1 MLVTFEGQ
9 RINQPVYYLS
19 FTTVEKFFR
28 FLKSIFVS
36 MLPFKAAFESNQI
49 ASH

>member
-19 FTTVEKFFR
+19 FTTVKKI
-28 FLKSIFVS
+28 FLILEIDFCFYVTIQSGV
-36 MLPFKAAFESNQI
+36 
-49 ASH
+49 

>member
-19 FTTVEKFFR
+19 FTTVKKN
-28 FLKSIFVS
+28 FLILEIDF
-36 MLPFKAAFESNQI
+36 
-49 ASH
+49 

>member
-19 FTTVEKFFR
+19 FTTVKKIFL
-28 FLKSIFVS
+28 FLKSIFDS
-36 MLPFKAAFESNQI
+36 MLPFKAVFESNQI
-49 ASH
+49 AFH